1 MEFSLEF
8 FQKNCDAHSTQK
20 VGYLG
25 RNMIDELRAFRGLS
39 DEEDED
45 EIVLGDED
53 ASEEEDEDDDAFEEA

>member
-1 MEFSLEF
+1 M
-8 FQKNCDAHSTQK
+8 NTHSTQK

-45 EIVLGDED
+45 EIVLGDE
-53 ASEEEDEDDDAFEEA
+53 EEIGDDDEEDDAFEEA